1 MLTDGWK
8 TPVFNGENI
17 NKSEGKVILVNTE
30 QYVLYRW
37 RSDNWRHSKTA
48 QRLKIFRSA
57 SYHTN
62 RYSKCLCNKLLSY
75 FNSNI

>member
-1 MLTDGWK
+1 MLADGWK
-8 TPVFNGENI
+8 IPAFNVENR
-17 NKSEGKVILVNTE
+17 NKSEGKVTLVNTE
-30 QYVLYRW
+30 RYVLYRW

-48 QRLKIFRSA
+48 QRWKTLHSA

-62 RYSKCLCNKLLSY
+62 RYSKCLHNKLPFY